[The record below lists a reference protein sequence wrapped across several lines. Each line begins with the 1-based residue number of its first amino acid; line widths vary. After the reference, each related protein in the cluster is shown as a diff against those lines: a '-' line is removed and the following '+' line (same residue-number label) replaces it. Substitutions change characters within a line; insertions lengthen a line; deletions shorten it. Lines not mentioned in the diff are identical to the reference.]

1 MNKNRLRKLF
11 FAFAVLAFS
20 SCASSRT
27 RMEPL
32 NNILYRGE
40 YPRALYL
47 YDSLGIKE
55 ENAVSLDFANR
66 GLLLHLAGLYEESNR
81 ELELA
86 ERYMDRILKDNF
98 KQIVSSYLI
107 NEYSLP
113 YSGEDYENVM
123 VNFYKMFNYALLEM
137 PEDAL
142 VECRRID
149 YKLNLLKDMFEGSTT
164 YTDDAFSR
172 YMAGI
177 FYESQ
182 GLYDD
187 CFIEYLKSYKT
198 YESLYAVHYSTP
210 VPFSLVSSLKR
221 AAVATRR
228 ENDVPFLFNS
238 IDYSENFQLLNDTL
252 CEFIFILE
260 AGQLPY
266 KEEAVSYAA
275 LDDGKILSVALPV
288 LIPVVTSVAGG
299 ALRTAEDYA
308 ELELVE
314 NLGEIARE
322 SLHDR
327 GGRILA
333 RAIARAGLKYLAQQA
348 GEKLGDEIS
357 DDKDSVLGSVLSGII
372 GIFSAATEH
381 ADLRSWTLL
390 PDKIY
395 LGRIFFSQNDNVV
408 RVSIRTRTRGEFTYA
423 YPVEFKSGG
432 TVFIKERIWF

>member
-1 MNKNRLRKLF
+1 MKKNRPRELF
-11 FAFAVLAFS
+11 LAFATLSIF
-20 SCASSRT
+20 SCASSKT

-32 NNILYRGE
+32 NNMLYRGE
-40 YPRALYL
+40 YSRALYL

-66 GLLLHLAGLYEESNR
+66 GLLLHLAGLNEESNR
-81 ELELA
+81 ELEFA

-123 VNFYKMFNYALLEM
+123 VNFYKMFNYALLDL

-187 CFIEYLKSYKT
+187 CFIEYYKSYIAYKN
-198 YESLYAVHYSTP
+198 LYAVHYSTP
-210 VPFSLVSSLKR
+210 VPSSLLSSLKK

-228 ENDVPFLFNS
+228 ENDVPFLFES
-238 IDYSENFQLLNDTL
+238 SDYSVNFQDTF

-266 KEEAVSYAA
+266 KEEAVSYAT

-288 LIPVVTSVAGG
+288 LIPAVTSVSGG
-299 ALRTAEDYA
+299 TLRTTENYT

-314 NLGEIARE
+314 NLGEIAQI
-322 SLHDR
+322 SLKDR

-333 RAIARAGLKYLAQQA
+333 RAVARAGLKYLAQQA

-381 ADLRSWTLL
+381 ADLRSWALL

-395 LGRIFFSQNDNVV
+395 LGRIYFSQNDNAV
-408 RVSIRTRTRGEFTYA
+408 RVSVRTRTRGEFSYA

-432 TVFIKERIWF
+432 TVFVKERIWF